1 MLLVGVWLGGHS
13 GWIPSGLRSFFV
25 AEGDTQLVQ
34 QVLDDV
40 QREYYR
46 PIKRASLVD
55 KGLEA
60 AIASLNDPYSHYF
73 SPSEYHSFQNE
84 TNPHLSGIG
93 VDVVLDPL
101 GLRIVD
107 VFPGSP
113 AARGGLLRGDLIVA
127 VGSKSLK
134 GRTSD
139 YASSL
144 IRGPQGTKVTLTIR
158 SNGHRRSISITREN
172 VVVPVASSSI
182 KMYKGV
188 KVGYLQFTSFAPPDS
203 GDELR
208 IQVHDVL
215 NQGAQAL
222 VLDLR
227 ENGGGLLQ
235 EAVNVASIFLPDGTI
250 VSTAG
255 RSQPRQVYTALGN
268 AFAAHI
274 PLVVL
279 VDRGTASAAEIVTGA
294 LQDRHRAL
302 VVGTHTYGKGVFQE
316 IQPLPN
322 GGALDITV
330 GEYFTP
336 SGRNL
341 GGGGVREGAG
351 IAPNV
356 YAFSNPRSASDHA
369 LQSRTAHGRRRSPLN
384 GDRVAVLE
392 RHGKFV
398 VAEPFF
404 EPGPRMAVSR
414 TPKADVG
421 DLVVVR
427 PSRNGRRGGGGRA
440 EIARRIGKPFGGA
453 GRDRRADG
461 RPRAGTAVR
470 PGGRARGAGG
480 RGSA

>member
-1 MLLVGVWLGGHS
+1 VGRRPSRRSPYATLAVVGVVVLLVGVWLGGHS
-13 GWIPSGLRSFFV
+13 SWIPGGVKSFFV
-25 AEGDTQLVQ
+25 NQGDTQLVQ

-46 PIKRASLVD
+46 PVSRSSLVN
-55 KGLEA
+55 KGLAA

-73 SPSEYHSFQNE
+73 SPTEYHSFQNE
-84 TNPHLSGIG
+84 SNPHLSGIG
-93 VDVVLDPL
+93 VDVLPDPL

-113 AARGGLLRGDLIVA
+113 AARAGLGRGDLILS
-127 VGSKSLK
+127 VGSKSLA
-134 GRTSD
+134 GRSAD
-139 YASSL
+139 YASNL
-144 IRGPQGTKVTLTIR
+144 IRGHQGTRVTLTIR
-158 SNGHRRSISITREN
+158 SGRSERSVSITREN
-172 VVVPVASSSI
+172 IVVPVASGSI
-182 KMYKGV
+182 KVYKGV

-208 IQVHDVL
+208 TQVHNVL

-235 EAVNVASIFLPDGTI
+235 EAVNVASIFIQDGTI

-279 VDRGTASAAEIVTGA
+279 VDRGTASASEIVTGA

-341 GGGGVREGAG
+341 GGGGVRQGAG
-351 IAPNV
+351 ITPNV
-356 YAFSNPRSASDHA
+356 YAASNPRSASDHA
-369 LQSRTAHGRRRSPLN
+369 LQVALRT
-384 GDRVAVLE
+384 VAGEV
-392 RHGKFV
+392 
-398 VAEPFF
+398 
-404 EPGPRMAVSR
+404 
-414 TPKADVG
+414 
-421 DLVVVR
+421 
-427 PSRNGRRGGGGRA
+427 N
-440 EIARRIGKPFGGA
+440 
-453 GRDRRADG
+453 
-461 RPRAGTAVR
+461 
-470 PGGRARGAGG
+470 
-480 RGSA
+480 